1 MQRRGF
7 PGDPVVKN
15 LLGNAGDA
23 RLITGWGRSP
33 GEGDGNL
40 IEYPC
45 LENPM
50 DGGGWWA
57 TAHGVAKEAGPDLV
71 TKEQQ
76 QQYSNKFLH

>member
-45 LENPM
+45 LEIP
-50 DGGGWWA
+50 W
-57 TAHGVAKEAGPDLV
+57 TEEAGGLQAMGLLKKLDL
-71 TKEQQ
+71 T
-76 QQYSNKFLH
+76 